1 MTNNKPYISVIIPAY
16 NSIKFIR
23 ECLEALDESTYKSFE
38 IIVID
43 DGSTDNTVQIAREM
57 GSAVFKL
64 DSQSGPAV
72 ARNFGAEH
80 AKGEILLFIDS
91 DVLVKR
97 DTLQL
102 VASTF
107 TDNPDISALF
117 GSYDDTPADTE
128 FLSQYRNLLHHY
140 VHQKSNP
147 DATTF
152 WAGCG
157 AVRKDVFLELDGF
170 DNKKFAEP
178 SIEDIELGYR
188 MKESGYRIKLDKDLQ
203 VTHLK
208 HWGWYS
214 MIKTD
219 IFNRAVP
226 WSRLILQT
234 KSLPEDL
241 NLRTSDRVSTALV
254 GLLLISLFVLTLDL
268 IDVFNTPSTG
278 LLLANIVIIIVFLII
293 LNRDL
298 YGFFLA
304 KRGITFTLRV
314 IPLHFLYYFY
324 CGASFGVCWI
334 QSKISFLTQIKTSLK
349 LRGSSKGL
357 RQSETQ
363 QLHSKTQY
371 RYP

>member
-1 MTNNKPYISVIIPAY
+1 MTNKNPYISVIIPAY
-16 NSIKFIR
+16 NSTKFIAQ
-23 ECLEALDESTYKSFE
+23 CLKALEQSTYKSYE
-38 IIVID
+38 VILVD
-43 DGSTDNTVQIAREM
+43 DGSTDDTAKIAKEM
-57 GSAVFKL
+57 GCRVFIMER
-64 DSQSGPAV
+64 QSGPAV
-72 ARNFGAEH
+72 ARNHGSEQ
-80 AKGEILLFIDS
+80 AKGDIVLFIDS
-91 DVLVKR
+91 DVLVKSN
-97 DTLQL
+97 TLEL

-107 TDNPDISALF
+107 SENPQIAALF
-117 GSYDDTPADTE
+117 GSYDDTPTDSG

-140 VHQKSNP
+140 VHQNSNP

-157 AVRKDVFLELDGF
+157 AVRRNIFLELNGYDY
-170 DNKKFAEP
+170 KKFAEP

-188 MKESGYRIKLDKDLQ
+188 LRENGYKIRLDKDLQ

-219 IFNRAVP
+219 IFNRAIP

-241 NLRTSDRVSTALV
+241 NLRISDRVSTAFVGILLICIFFLFLGLLNLYNPFSN
-254 GLLLISLFVLTLDL
+254 GLLLSI
-268 IDVFNTPSTG
+268 TG
-278 LLLANIVIIIVFLII
+278 VIILSLLF

-304 KRGITFTLRV
+304 KRGLLFTAKV

-324 CGASFGVCWI
+324 CGASFGICWI
-334 QSKISFLTQIKTSLK
+334 QNKLGLLKTN
-349 LRGSSKGL
+349 
-357 RQSETQ
+357 
-363 QLHSKTQY
+363 
-371 RYP
+371 P

>member
-1 MTNNKPYISVIIPAY
+1 MTNNKPYISIIIPAY
-16 NSIKFIR
+16 NSRKFIR
-23 ECLEALDESTYKSFE
+23 KCLEALADSTYKSFE
-38 IIVID
+38 MIVID
-43 DGSTDNTVQIAREM
+43 DASIDNTVQIAREM
-57 GSAVFKL
+57 GSIVLKL

-72 ARNFGAEH
+72 ARNYGAEN

-97 DTLQL
+97 DTLEL
-102 VASTF
+102 IASAF
-107 TDNPDISALF
+107 IDNPGISAVF
-117 GSYDDTPADTE
+117 GSYDDAPEAPD
-128 FLSQYRNLLHHY
+128 FISQYRNLLHHY
-140 VHQKSNP
+140 VHQKSNT

-157 AVRKDVFLELDGF
+157 AVRKDIFLELKGF
-170 DNKKFAEP
+170 DHKKFAEP
-178 SIEDIELGYR
+178 SIEDIEFGYR
-188 MKESGYRIKLDKDLQ
+188 LRENGYKIKLDKDIQ

-226 WSRLILQT
+226 WSKLILQT

-241 NLRTSDRVSTALV
+241 NLRISDRLSTAFV
-254 GLLLISLFVLTLDL
+254 GLLLICLFILVLDL
-268 IDVFNTPSTG
+268 LNIYNPLSTG
-278 LLLANIVIIIVFLII
+278 LLLTVTVVIIAFLIV

-304 KRGITFTLRV
+304 KRGLRFTLLA

-324 CGASFGVCWI
+324 CGASFGVCWL
-334 QSKISFLTQIKTSLK
+334 QYKFSFLNTSK
-349 LRGSSKGL
+349 KKS
-357 RQSETQ
+357 
-363 QLHSKTQY
+363 
-371 RYP
+371 

>member
-1 MTNNKPYISVIIPAY
+1 MTKNKPYISVIVPAH
-16 NSIKFIR
+16 NSRKFIR
-23 ECLEALDESTYKSFE
+23 QCLEALGESTYKSFE

-43 DGSTDNTVQIAREM
+43 DASTDNTIDIAREM
-57 GSAVFKL
+57 GSTVL
-64 DSQSGPAV
+64 ELNCQSGPAI
-72 ARNFGAEH
+72 ARNYGADY

-97 DTLQL
+97 DTIERI
-102 VASTF
+102 ASVF
-107 TDNPDISALF
+107 IDNPDISSLF
-117 GSYDDTPADTE
+117 GSYDDTPSDKD
-128 FLSQYRNLLHHY
+128 FLSQYRNLLHHH

-147 DATTF
+147 DSATF

-157 AVRKDVFLELDGF
+157 AIRKDVFLKLKGF
-170 DNKKFAEP
+170 DHKKFAEP
-178 SIEDIELGYR
+178 SIEDIELGHR
-188 MKESGYRIKLDKDLQ
+188 MRENGYKIKLDKDLQ

-226 WSRLILQT
+226 WSKLILQT

-241 NLRTSDRVSTALV
+241 NLRVSDRVSTAFV
-254 GLLLISLFVLTLDL
+254 GLLVICLIILALDIL
-268 IDVFNTPSTG
+268 NIYTPLSTG
-278 LLLANIVIIIVFLII
+278 LLLTIIAII
-293 LNRDL
+293 LVSLIALNREL

-304 KRGITFTLRV
+304 KKGLKFTLLA

-334 QSKISFLTQIKTSLK
+334 QSKIGFFNSNQKNS
-349 LRGSSKGL
+349 
-357 RQSETQ
+357 
-363 QLHSKTQY
+363 
-371 RYP
+371 

>member
-16 NSIKFIR
+16 NSRKFIR
-23 ECLEALDESTYKSFE
+23 ECLETISESTYKAFE

-43 DGSTDNTVQIAREM
+43 DASTDNTVQIAREM
-57 GSAVFKL
+57 GSTVFKL

-72 ARNFGAEH
+72 ARNHGAEH

-97 DTLQL
+97 DTLGL
-102 VASTF
+102 VASAF
-107 TDNPDISALF
+107 IDNPDISALF
-117 GSYDDTPADTE
+117 GSYDDTPSDKD

-140 VHQKSNP
+140 VHQESNP
-147 DATTF
+147 DAATF

-157 AVRKDVFLELDGF
+157 AVRKNVFVELKGF
-170 DNKKFAEP
+170 DHKKFAEP
-178 SIEDIELGYR
+178 SIEDIEFGYR
-188 MKESGYRIKLDKDLQ
+188 MRENGYKIKLDKDLQ

-226 WSRLILQT
+226 WSKLILQT

-241 NLRTSDRVSTALV
+241 NLRISDRVSTAFV
-254 GLLLISLFVLTLDL
+254 GLLIICLFILALDL
-268 IDVFNTPSTG
+268 LNIYNPLSTD
-278 LLLANIVIIIVFLII
+278 LLLTIITFLIVSLI
-293 LNRDL
+293 ALNREL
-298 YGFFLA
+298 YRFFLA
-304 KRGITFTLRV
+304 KRGLKFTLLV

-334 QSKISFLTQIKTSLK
+334 QSKISFFN
-349 LRGSSKGL
+349 SSQKN
-357 RQSETQ
+357 S
-363 QLHSKTQY
+363 
-371 RYP
+371 

>member
-16 NSIKFIR
+16 NSKKFIR
-23 ECLEALDESTYKSFE
+23 ECLETIDESTYKSFE

-43 DGSTDNTVQIAREM
+43 DASTDNTAEIARER
-57 GSAVFKL
+57 GYTVLKL

-72 ARNFGAEH
+72 ARNYGAEH

-91 DVLVKR
+91 DVLVKK
-97 DTLQL
+97 DTLGL
-102 VASTF
+102 IASAF
-107 TDNPDISALF
+107 IDNPDISAVF
-117 GSYDDTPADTE
+117 GSYDDTPSDKD

-140 VHQKSNP
+140 VHQQSNP
-147 DATTF
+147 DAATF

-157 AVRKDVFLELDGF
+157 AVRKDVFVELKGF
-170 DNKKFAEP
+170 DHMRFAEP

-188 MKESGYRIKLDKDLQ
+188 MRDNGYKIKLDKNLQ

-226 WSRLILQT
+226 WSKLILQT

-241 NLRTSDRVSTALV
+241 NLRISDRVSTAFV
-254 GLLLISLFVLTLDL
+254 GLLLIGLFVLALDL
-268 IDVFNTPSTG
+268 LNIYNPLSTG
-278 LLLANIVIIIVFLII
+278 LLLTIIAIIIVSLIA
-293 LNRDL
+293 LNREL

-304 KRGITFTLRV
+304 KRGLKFTLLV

-324 CGASFGVCWI
+324 CGAAFGVCWI
-334 QSKISFLTQIKTSLK
+334 QSKISFVN
-349 LRGSSKGL
+349 SSQKN
-357 RQSETQ
+357 S
-363 QLHSKTQY
+363 
-371 RYP
+371 